1 MIPSWNPE
9 RTELQELAHRAA
21 LGEVLAWSLVRRHND
36 VWKLRTASGTFYVKA
51 YSKAWYGD
59 DLPATAACV
68 QHEAAAHTILQKH
81 EAWVERTPHPLGR
94 AERGRQTLLLLSEL
108 PGQPL
113 TRLLRAAKDDPAKQQ
128 AWLVL
133 AEQFMGRMHDIAFG
147 QGGYLMTPGGP
158 QTAPDPSQWGHPA

>member
-68 QHEAAAHTILQKH
+68 QHEAAAHTIPQKH
-81 EAWVERTPHPLGR
+81 GLSGPLTLWEGQNAGGR
-94 AERGRQTLLLLSEL
+94 PLLLLSEL

-113 TRLLRAAKDDPAKQQ
+113 THLLRSAEDSSERR
-128 AWLVL
+128 AWLAL
-133 AEQFMGRMHDIAFG
+133 AGQFMGRMHGITFE

-158 QTAPDPSQWGHPA
+158 QTAPNPSQWGHPA